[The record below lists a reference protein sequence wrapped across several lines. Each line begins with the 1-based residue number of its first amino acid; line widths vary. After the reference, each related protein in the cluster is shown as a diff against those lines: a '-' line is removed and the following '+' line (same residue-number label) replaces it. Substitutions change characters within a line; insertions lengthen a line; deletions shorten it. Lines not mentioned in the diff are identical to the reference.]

1 MGGQGARAS
10 TRAPVHMLRDIRACV
25 GSQRAWAMLW
35 HATRP
40 LHVRT
45 GNVGRRGRGGEIQK
59 GNKRWIAALARTHTR
74 AYARRNTRVS
84 GRGTKQPTRQP
95 LSHKEREKERCG
107 VQVGRTEIRIKNAS
121 RRALARRGSNVPTR
135 ARERESLM
143 HVCACVERVS

>member
-10 TRAPVHMLRDIRACV
+10 TRAPVHMLTNARACV

-59 GNKRWIAALARTHTR
+59 GNKRWIAALARTH
-74 AYARRNTRVS
+74 AYARTRDAI
-84 GRGTKQPTRQP
+84 RAY
-95 LSHKEREKERCG
+95 
-107 VQVGRTEIRIKNAS
+107 QVGAQNSRLDNHSRTKSERKNGAEF
-121 RRALARRGSNVPTR
+121 R
-135 ARERESLM
+135 
-143 HVCACVERVS
+143 